1 MKVTEFIKN
10 LIKADSGYSSKR
22 LSAMLLIVFSI
33 IIPIVCLFLEP
44 LGQIDDSVLILS
56 AQLLVSGCSLLG
68 FTLKEASFSRP
79 VKSRA
84 DMVNNLIN
92 SLQESSEP
100 KSNDIE
106 DKNTDSN
113 LERRKLNS
121 KELRRKEINNDTDD
135 KLA

>member
-33 IIPIVCLFLEP
+33 IIPIVCLFLKP
-44 LGQIDDSVLILS
+44 VGTIDDSVLILS

-84 DMVNNLIN
+84 DMVNNLID
-92 SLQESSEP
+92 SL
-100 KSNDIE
+100 
-106 DKNTDSN
+106 SN
-113 LERRKLNS
+113 LPDCDGNLSHNDENYQERKKVGSKSLRK
-121 KELRRKEINNDTDD
+121 KEINDD
-135 KLA
+135 MDNKLE

>member
-22 LSAMLLIVFSI
+22 LSAMLLIVFSV
-33 IIPIVCLFLEP
+33 IIPIVCLFLKP
-44 LGQIDDSVLILS
+44 VGTIDDSVLILS

-84 DMVNNLIN
+84 DMVNNLIDSLSN
-92 SLQESSEP
+92 SPDCDGNLSHNDENYQERKKVGS
-100 KSNDIE
+100 KS
-106 DKNTDSN
+106 
-113 LERRKLNS
+113 LRK
-121 KELRRKEINNDTDD
+121 KEINDD
-135 KLA
+135 MDNKLE